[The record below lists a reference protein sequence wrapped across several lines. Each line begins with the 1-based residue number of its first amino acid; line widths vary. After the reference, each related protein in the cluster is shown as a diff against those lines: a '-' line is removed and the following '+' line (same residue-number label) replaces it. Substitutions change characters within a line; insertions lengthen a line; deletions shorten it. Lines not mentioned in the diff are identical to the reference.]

1 MVRQK
6 SKSHPHQSLLAQMSG
21 ARMNQAKML
30 ATNVGKWS
38 VRPSPTRQWQR
49 EGRAHITHCDAN
61 IRQICWCW
69 ESSSNAS
76 KKWSIKIIWIKIG
89 ARTVHHEFIPSL
101 GTYHIALK
109 FEESANFW
117 RSAKAGLHNLK
128 RSLEHQETGQKAWW
142 HDLHHEEVVKEG
154 GRQIV
159 AQLRRPEQPPNS
171 ASKMFRLMHQESGEE
186 MNKTFWLRYQKWT
199 TTTF

>member
-1 MVRQK
+1 
-6 SKSHPHQSLLAQMSG
+6 
-21 ARMNQAKML
+21 ML

-89 ARTVHHEFIPSL
+89 ATTVHHEFIPSL

-128 RSLEHQETGQKAWW
+128 RSREHQEAGQNEDMTSTTRSGRSSVCNPTEEPRAASESSLQVKSETAFSSSLWW
-142 HDLHHEEVVKEG
+142 REG
-154 GRQIV
+154 VG
-159 AQLRRPEQPPNS
+159 
-171 ASKMFRLMHQESGEE
+171 K
-186 MNKTFWLRYQKWT
+186 K
-199 TTTF
+199 